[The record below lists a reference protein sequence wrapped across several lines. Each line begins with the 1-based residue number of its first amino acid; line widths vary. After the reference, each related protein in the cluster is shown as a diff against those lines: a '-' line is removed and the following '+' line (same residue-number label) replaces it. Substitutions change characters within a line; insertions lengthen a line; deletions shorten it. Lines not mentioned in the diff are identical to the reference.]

1 MEIKFNFSMVSRIY
15 ILQFVVILV
24 ITFLCMPTASL
35 MSQNKDISKYGF
47 EEWEMGWVVQTWDSC
62 QGATSLEINDK
73 IKKFGNYSLK
83 VMLNLKGA
91 TKENPVRHPT
101 HNAGEVY
108 VNIMQNP
115 PENFEL
121 EIEGPV
127 NLEGKRISC
136 WIYVPPK
143 VGAGGDSHRP
153 NGVQLFAKSVENLGK
168 KSEKWCSKYG
178 PWKNLSGKEGHWFK
192 IFLVIDNKERY
203 GGYKEECFDPRNI
216 AIIGVKFGVGD
227 FSKRDY
233 EGPAYIDALN
243 W

>member
-1 MEIKFNFSMVSRIY
+1 MKEVGITLLIGTDNAMLQPPRLIDEIQHIHHIAPNIFTIEQLLEMITY
-15 ILQFVVILV
+15 I
-24 ITFLCMPTASL
+24 PR
-35 MSQNKDISKYGF
+35 
-47 EEWEMGWVVQTWDSC
+47 
-62 QGATSLEINDK
+62 
-73 IKKFGNYSLK
+73 K
-83 VMLNLKGA
+83 VLNLKDDMQDA
-91 TKENPVRHPT
+91 TF
-101 HNAGEVY
+101 
-108 VNIMQNP
+108 P
-115 PENFEL
+115 PSTYCVLDERTLQPLVHTILTRERWY
-121 EIEGPV
+121 ESRRSDV
-127 NLEGKRISC
+127 KRISC

-227 FSKRDY
+227 YSKRDY